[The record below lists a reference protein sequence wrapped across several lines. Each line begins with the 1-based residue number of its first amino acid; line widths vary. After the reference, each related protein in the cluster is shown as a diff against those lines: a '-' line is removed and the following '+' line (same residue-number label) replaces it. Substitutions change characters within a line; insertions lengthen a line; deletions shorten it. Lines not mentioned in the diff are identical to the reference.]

1 MQARVTRMLASNVF
15 ESPVGT
21 TLLGISAASGSVR
34 GFSCTTAPLP
44 PHCHFR
50 RRCSCRHVA
59 CVQCLPVAR
68 LPLHCALLRPRAL
81 ARCMDRA
88 WHSCVWPCALLCVLL
103 IGD

>member
-59 CVQCLPVAR
+59 CVQCLPAAR
-68 LPLHCALLRPRAL
+68 LQVSALCAAQ
-81 ARCMDRA
+81 A
-88 WHSCVWPCALLCVLL
+88 PC
-103 IGD
+103 